1 MRPSWVLRMRSPD
14 TTPSDPT
21 ELESLLERLRPVID
35 DTIEKLRHTTFRED
49 PIAGRKYSRATS
61 IISSAYKRHG
71 QILEKA
77 LLERLKDCARLQVW
91 REDDFKLSHESLT
104 ELRIHGRIEKCL
116 RIQLEYGERE
126 RAIPVDMLV
135 FDVETGVLTSY
146 NVKRG
151 NGSYDA
157 GKRRIILEDLLRTHM
172 LLADYGAKAGR
183 SPAKAHAHI
192 IFYYGVR
199 SLPEPLSI
207 VGDELDAHFGF
218 PVVEAIEYV
227 NDYFRRS
234 LHALIDEE

>member
-1 MRPSWVLRMRSPD
+1 MRSPE
-14 TTPSDPT
+14 TTSSDQ
-21 ELESLLERLRPVID
+21 ELLLERLRPLID
-35 DTIEKLRHTTFRED
+35 DTIERLRYTTFRED

-71 QILEKA
+71 QILERA

-104 ELRIHGRIEKCL
+104 ELRIHGWIEKCL
-116 RIQLEYGERE
+116 QIQLQYGERE

-135 FDVETGVLTSY
+135 FDIETGVLTSY

-151 NGSYDA
+151 NGAYDA

-172 LLADYGAKAGR
+172 LLFDYGRKTGR
-183 SPAKAHAHI
+183 SPAAAHAHI

-199 SLPEPLSI
+199 SIPEPLSI
-207 VGDELDAHFGF
+207 IGDQLDAHFGF
-218 PVVEAIEYV
+218 PVVEAVEYV
-227 NDYFRRS
+227 NNYFRRC
-234 LHALIDEE
+234 LHALIEEE